1 MEETKPYPPKFFLRF
16 FRGYCH
22 PRLADDIEG
31 DLIEVYRKRALKNGK
46 RKADIRFA
54 IDVLLL
60 IRPNIIKPV
69 NGYQNINTY
78 GMYKSYFTIAW
89 RTFLRSKGYSL
100 INISGLAIGLS
111 ACLLIALYVH
121 HELSYDRFNEK
132 ANRIYRVDSELKFGD
147 NHMNLA
153 LTNPLF
159 GETAKADFPQI
170 EQTTRL
176 QWYGSFLVKKGDVN
190 VREGNVARADSTL
203 FDVFSLPM
211 IHGNPKTALTEPNSI
226 VITESVAKKYFDNTD
241 VVGQTLTINNTENR
255 KITGVIRD
263 IPSNSHFR
271 FTSFVPMI
279 ENEYANEVIW
289 AGSQNWATY
298 LLLKPGAD
306 AEGLDPEL
314 NKMFD
319 RHLGPEMK
327 SVINKTLDEFKSQ
340 GDYFKVSLTKL
351 TDIHLRS
358 NKIGELY
365 GGGNLQYIYIFSV
378 IALFILIIAVI
389 NFMNLATARSA
400 GRAREVGVRKVMGSL
415 RGSLI
420 QQFLTESFL
429 TCLIAMLLSI
439 AITFSILPLFNE
451 LTGKIFDVSI
461 LLSTPVMILL
471 VSLTIGV
478 GLLAGSYPAFYLSAF
493 QPVSVLKGSKTGNVK
508 KSFFRNTLVVF
519 QFSASVLLISGTLI
533 VFMQMQYIRE
543 KDLGYNREQ
552 MLILNNIDQL
562 GQRIEPIKNSLSQI
576 SGVENLTVT
585 GFLPVNYN
593 RNNNTYFPTP
603 SLDIKGT
610 ISMQQWTID
619 ENYIATIGMKLIEG
633 RNYIKGK
640 TDSTS
645 IILNESAA
653 KFLGGEDILE
663 KKLYRLIDEETHTI
677 TEYRI
682 VGIVKDF
689 NFSSLREPVKPLAF
703 LYGSDN
709 GGITLKINTA
719 DIPSLLSTI
728 ETQWKSL
735 APDLPFEY
743 SFMDT
748 DFDNAYKGERQTGK
762 LVTIFATLSIFISCL
777 GLFGLATYVAEQ
789 RTKEV
794 GIRKVLGA
802 SVTGITTLLSKDF
815 VKLVL
820 LAIAVATPLAYYFIH
835 QWLQGFAYRIELS
848 WWVFILSGAIALT
861 IALLTVSF
869 QAIKAAM
876 MNPVKSLRSE

>member
-1 MEETKPYPPKFFLRF
+1 M
-16 FRGYCH
+16 
-22 PRLADDIEG
+22 A
-31 DLIEVYRKRALKNGK
+31 
-46 RKADIRFA
+46 
-54 IDVLLL
+54 
-60 IRPNIIKPV
+60 
-69 NGYQNINTY
+69 
-78 GMYKSYFTIAW
+78 
-89 RTFLRSKGYSL
+89 
-100 INISGLAIGLS
+100 
-111 ACLLIALYVH
+111 
-121 HELSYDRFNEK
+121 
-132 ANRIYRVDSELKFGD
+132 
-147 NHMNLA
+147 
-153 LTNPLF
+153 
-159 GETAKADFPQI
+159 
-170 EQTTRL
+170 
-176 QWYGSFLVKKGDVN
+176 SFLVKKGDVN
-190 VREGNVARADSTL
+190 LREGNVARADSTL
-203 FDVFSLPM
+203 FDVFTLPM
-211 IHGNPKTALTEPNSI
+211 IHGNPKTALTEPNTI
-226 VITESVAKKYFDNTD
+226 VITESVARKYFDKTD
-241 VVGQTLTINNTENR
+241 VVGQTLTVNNSENR
-255 KITGVIRD
+255 KITGVIKD

-319 RHLGPEMK
+319 RHLEPEMK

-389 NFMNLATARSA
+389 NFMNLATARSTS
-400 GRAREVGVRKVMGSL
+400 RAREVGLRKVMGSL

-420 QQFLTESFL
+420 QQFITESFL
-429 TCLIAMLLSI
+429 TCLIAMLLAI

-461 LLSTPVMILL
+461 LLSTPAIILL

-493 QPVSVLKGSKTGNVK
+493 QPISVLKGSKTGNVK
-508 KSFFRNTLVVF
+508 KSFFRNALVVF

-619 ENYIATIGMKLIEG
+619 ENYIATMGMKLIEG
-633 RNYIKGK
+633 RNFLKGK
-640 TDSTS
+640 IDSTS

-663 KKLYRLIDEETHTI
+663 KKLYRLLDEEKHI
-677 TEYRI
+677 IMEYHI

-703 LYGSDN
+703 LYGSDK
-709 GGITLKINTA
+709 GGMTLKINTA

-748 DFDNAYKGERQTGK
+748 DFDNVYKGERQTGK

-802 SVTGITTLLSKDF
+802 SVTGITALLSKDF
-815 VKLVL
+815 IKLVL
-820 LAIAVATPLAYYFIH
+820 LAIAVATPLAYYFIR

-848 WWVFILSGAIALT
+848 WWVFIVSGAIALT